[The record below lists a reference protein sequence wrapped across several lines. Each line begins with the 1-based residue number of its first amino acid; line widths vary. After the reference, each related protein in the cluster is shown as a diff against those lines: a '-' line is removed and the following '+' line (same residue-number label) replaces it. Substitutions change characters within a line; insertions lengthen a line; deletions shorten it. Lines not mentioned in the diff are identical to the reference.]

1 MNIYVKRSP
10 PMKCIAEKISQTK
23 AEEQALKAVDDEL
36 ENDKVSVIS
45 FINAHAYTMANDNS
59 KFRECLLGASIL
71 FRDGIGAKILLK
83 KYGKPVGYNANG
95 TDLIPLILDRFK
107 GKSVC
112 FIGTE
117 SPYIEQ
123 AASTYK
129 SNGYNIK
136 AFIDGFQSNE
146 KMFEFVEAYQPEILI
161 LGMGMPKQEYFSA
174 FLQHNYEKP
183 LVVVNGGA
191 IFDFIANRFTRAPS
205 IFRKLNLEWLY
216 RLMNEPIR
224 LFNRYAIGIPK
235 FFWILWRN
243 MKQERLG

>member
-1 MNIYVKRSP
+1 
-10 PMKCIAEKISQTK
+10 MKSIANKITPAETESQAITLT
-23 AEEQALKAVDDEL
+23 EQEL
-36 ENDKVSVIS
+36 QKDKVSVIS
-45 FINAHAYTMANDNS
+45 FINAHAYTMANNDS
-59 KFRECLLGASIL
+59 KFKDCLLDASIL

-123 AASTYK
+123 AASIYK
-129 SNGYNIK
+129 SNGHNVE

-183 LVVVNGGA
+183 LVVVNGG
-191 IFDFIANRFTRAPS
+191 D
-205 IFRKLNLEWLY
+205 RKSVV
-216 RLMNEPIR
+216 
-224 LFNRYAIGIPK
+224 
-235 FFWILWRN
+235 
-243 MKQERLG
+243 

>member
-1 MNIYVKRSP
+1 
-10 PMKCIAEKISQTK
+10 
-23 AEEQALKAVDDEL
+23 
-36 ENDKVSVIS
+36 
-45 FINAHAYTMANDNS
+45 
-59 KFRECLLGASIL
+59 
-71 FRDGIGAKILLK
+71 
-83 KYGKPVGYNANG
+83 
-95 TDLIPLILDRFK
+95 
-107 GKSVC
+107 
-112 FIGTE
+112 
-117 SPYIEQ
+117 
-123 AASTYK
+123 
-129 SNGYNIK
+129 
-136 AFIDGFQSNE
+136 
-146 KMFEFVEAYQPEILI
+146 MFEFIEAHQPEILI

-235 FFWILWRN
+235 FFWILRKN

>member
-1 MNIYVKRSP
+1 
-10 PMKCIAEKISQTK
+10 MKCIAEKISPTQ
-23 AEEQALKAVDDEL
+23 AEEQALQGVGYEL
-36 ENDKVSVIS
+36 ENDSVSVIS
-45 FINAHAYTMANDNS
+45 FINAHAYTMANSDN
-59 KFRECLLGASIL
+59 KFKNCLLSANLL

-83 KYGKPVGYNANG
+83 KYGKTVGYNANG
-95 TDLIPLILDRFK
+95 TDLIPSILDRFK

-129 SNGYNIK
+129 SKGHNVK
-136 AFIDGFQSNE
+136 AFMDGFQSYE
-146 KMFEFVEAYQPEILI
+146 KMFEFVETHQPEILI

-174 FLQHNYEKP
+174 FLQRNYEEP

-205 IFRKLNLEWLY
+205 IVRKLNLEWLY

-235 FFWILWRN
+235 FFWILRKN

>member
-1 MNIYVKRSP
+1 
-10 PMKCIAEKISQTK
+10 MKCIASKITTAETESQAITLT
-23 AEEQALKAVDDEL
+23 EQEL
-36 ENDKVSVIS
+36 QKNKVSVIS
-45 FINAHAYTMANDNS
+45 FINAHAYTMANSDI
-59 KFRECLLGASIL
+59 KFKNCLLGADLL

-95 TDLIPLILDRFK
+95 TDLIPLILDHFK

-123 AASTYK
+123 AASIYK
-129 SNGYNIK
+129 SNGHNVE

-174 FLQHNYEKP
+174 FLQHNYKKP

-205 IFRKLNLEWLY
+205 IFRKLSLEWLY

-235 FFWILWRN
+235 FFWILRKN